1 MSFVVLNI
9 SIESVLDV
17 SEKRKRASRQDLASL
32 LQLLASPRDLL
43 HRVRLQEMASARL
56 RQSPV
61 ESRVAATRVLDA
73 ASEQRRRSHRPHRCA
88 TNPLIHTDYSVDKSA
103 MK

>member
-43 HRVRLQEMASARL
+43 HRMRLQEMASARL

-88 TNPLIHTDYSVDKSA
+88 TNQLIHTVLTRVQ
-103 MK
+103 